1 MSCKFLAIFH
11 TLFEVF
17 QTDFCDFTE
26 YDVYQRGRAP
36 SFFNLLLSSDKSK
49 SPQVVSGRVV
59 AQKNRFLSWVCFI
72 YAEEAEQNMFRLFC
86 INKQNLTQE
95 SKQDTG
101 CNGRADNACD
111 VGAHSVHEQIVA
123 LVVFETHF
131 LRYPCRV
138 GHCRYAGVADEGL
151 ILLPSLRKRL
161 NSLTKSTPADVAI
174 TNESAP
180 RANMP
185 TLFTVR
191 KVVACVG
198 KAPTVRPMSIVTMS
212 MSGPLAVLAKR
223 RVTPLSLSRLPKKS
237 IPKGADRTAR
247 GSM

>member
-1 MSCKFLAIFH
+1 MTSIKGAVPPRFL
-11 TLFEVF
+11 TY
-17 QTDFCDFTE
+17 FCRVTK
-26 YDVYQRGRAP
+26 VSLHSGLRKGCR
-36 SFFNLLLSSDKSK
+36 SK
-49 SPQVVSGRVV
+49 D
-59 AQKNRFLSWVCFI
+59 RFLSWVCFI
-72 YAEEAEQNMFRLFC
+72 YAEEAEQNMFPPLLH
-86 INKQNLTQE
+86 KLNLAQE

-180 RANMP
+180 SEYAD
-185 TLFTVR
+185 TLYGQEGGGLCR
-191 KVVACVG
+191 E
-198 KAPTVRPMSIVTMS
+198 APTVRPMSIVTMS